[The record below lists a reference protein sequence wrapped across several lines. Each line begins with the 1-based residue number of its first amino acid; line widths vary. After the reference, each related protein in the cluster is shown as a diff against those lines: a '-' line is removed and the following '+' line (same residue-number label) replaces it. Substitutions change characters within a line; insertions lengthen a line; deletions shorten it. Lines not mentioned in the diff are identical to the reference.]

1 MAGFEVVVRPAVLP
15 DIRPP
20 PARSLPIADAP
31 DKGVA
36 VINGI
41 GNGIVDLTYSF
52 SSSWSKNRLV
62 EERRIFS
69 KVRVYA
75 SNADGSLD
83 YDTYIEYEVLTAIE
97 YLKNGQPTIGQQ
109 YARPFESAGVEIIQ
123 HGLSRNN
130 SDV

>member
-20 PARSLPIADAP
+20 PARSLPVEDAP
-31 DKGVA
+31 DKGIA

-41 GNGIVDLTYSF
+41 GNSIVDLTYSF
-52 SSSWSKNRLV
+52 SSSWSVTRLV

-75 SNADGSLD
+75 TNPDGTFD
-83 YDTYIEYEVLTAIE
+83 YNTYIEYEVLTGIE

-109 YARPFESAGVEIIQ
+109 YARPFESEGVTIIQ
-123 HGLSRNN
+123 HGLTRNN

>member
-20 PARSLPIADAP
+20 PARSLPIEDAP
-31 DKGVA
+31 DKGIA

-41 GNGIVDLTYSF
+41 GNAIVDLTYSF
-52 SSSWSKNRLV
+52 SSSWSRNRLV
-62 EERRIFS
+62 EVRRHFD

-75 SNADGSLD
+75 SKPDGTYD
-83 YDTYIEYEVLTAIE
+83 YNTYIEYEVLTSIE
-97 YLKNGQPTIGQQ
+97 YLENGQPTIGQQ
-109 YARPFESAGVEIIQ
+109 YARPLESAGVEIIQ
-123 HGLSRNN
+123 RGLTRNN